1 MEEWDCNENQG
12 KRRDQL
18 ITTYRIIYLSTILA
32 LSLIIADLIYLSI
45 K

>member
-1 MEEWDCNENQG
+1 MEEWDYNENQG

-18 ITTYRIIYLSTILA
+18 MTTYKTIYFLTVLA